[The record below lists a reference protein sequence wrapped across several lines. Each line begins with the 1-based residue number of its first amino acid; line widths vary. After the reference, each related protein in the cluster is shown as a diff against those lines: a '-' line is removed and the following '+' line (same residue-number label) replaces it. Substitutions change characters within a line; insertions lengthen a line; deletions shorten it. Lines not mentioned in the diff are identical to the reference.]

1 MNMSDVAK
9 EIGPLLTS
17 LTQQGKLA
25 FAYSVIMRMQPQY
38 QVFYDCEGWGDPVV
52 IKASLSA
59 IHDTLVGTRSI
70 TDIDLLLDQLEAVI
84 PDLDEHESYLA
95 SYAME
100 AGCAIHSAL
109 EYLLKSQDEQI
120 INVAIFGRDT
130 VDMYVQELH
139 DLSPND
145 PALEEKIATDP
156 YMVNEVN
163 RQLTSLRQL
172 QGLTVINEELLN
184 KLVSGKLIDIDLLR
198 N

>member
-1 MNMSDVAK
+1 MDHVAD
-9 EIGPLLTS
+9 EIRPLLTS

-25 FAYSVIMRMQPQY
+25 FTYSIAARMEPQY
-38 QVFYDCEGWGDPVV
+38 MAFYNSEGWGDPAVV
-52 IKASLSA
+52 KASLDA
-59 IHDTLVGTRSI
+59 IRDKVIGI
-70 TDIDLLLDQLEAVI
+70 TSTIHLEPLLERLEAVI
-84 PDLDEHESYLA
+84 PDVDEHESSLA
-95 SYAME
+95 SYAMD
-100 AGCAIHSAL
+100 AGCAIHEAL
-109 EYLLKSQDEQI
+109 RYLLESQDEQAI
-120 INVAIFGRDT
+120 SVATFSRDT

-172 QGLTVINEELLN
+172 QGVTVIDEELLN
-184 KLVSGKLIDIDLLR
+184 NLVSGKLIDIELLC